1 MVLPE
6 SLTLMT
12 PFLGQPAVFWAGFFV
27 IVVGLLILDLFVFN
41 TKDKIPS
48 TRASVIQALSYFA
61 LAMCFGVFVWQTNGP
76 EHGMD
81 FYTGYM
87 IELSLSMD
95 NLFVMSVILTTFA
108 VPTAYQH
115 RVLFW
120 GILGVLVLRG
130 IMIGFGTALIAQ
142 FEWVLYIFALFL
154 IITGVRLLA
163 AQKDQT
169 HDVRESFIVTFLQ
182 RHVRFTARIHGH
194 AFWVREPHPQTGK
207 MVLFATPL
215 FMALMCIE
223 LMDVVFALDS
233 IPAIFAISTEPFVV
247 YTSNIFAILGLRAL
261 YFALASVIERF
272 RYMKYALSIVLI
284 FIGTKVFYTHFVGKI
299 DPLISLSVTIGI
311 LAAGVLFSLRKTAS
325 QT

>member
-1 MVLPE
+1 MP
-6 SLTLMT
+6 SLVPSLMT

-27 IVVGLLILDLFVFN
+27 IVVGLLVLDLFVFN

-48 TRASVIQALSYFA
+48 TRASTLQAASYFA
-61 LAMCFGVFVWQTNGP
+61 LAMVFGIFVWRTNGP
-76 EHGMD
+76 EHGLD

-95 NLFVMSVILTTFA
+95 NLFVMSIILSTFA
-108 VPTAYQH
+108 VPKAYQH

-142 FEWVLYIFALFL
+142 FEWVLYIFAAFL
-154 IITGVRLLA
+154 IVTGLRLLWSHA
-163 AQKDQT
+163 SDSHAV
-169 HDVRESFIVTFLQ
+169 HDSFIVQFLQ
-182 RHVRFTARIHGH
+182 RHIRFTARIHGH
-194 AFWVREPHPQTGK
+194 NFLVREPHPVTGK
-207 MVLFATPL
+207 DVLFATPL
-215 FMALMCIE
+215 FMALVCIE

-261 YFALASVIERF
+261 YFALSSVIERF

-284 FIGTKVFYTHFVGKI
+284 FIGGKVFYSHFIGKI
-299 DPLISLSVTIGI
+299 DPLISLSVTLLILIGG
-311 LAAGVLFSLRKTAS
+311 AVFSLRKTTS
-325 QT
+325 ST